1 MPITLDLENVRHKRE
16 NNILQQI
23 RTNPPSPQCFSAGL
37 TKPNPSK
44 GSRSRLM
51 VCSNSTIKLFL
62 LIDDALLANIRLDK
76 IKLYH
81 HLIDC
86 GMYISHRLPYRV
98 GYYQCRKLEECFW
111 QHILLKL
118 KCLSVLC
125 YVRVESF
132 WWWSLSCRR
141 EEYLKKLSK
150 TKKLQRTTAKVL
162 Q

>member
-1 MPITLDLENVRHKRE
+1 MLWLNLQKTEYHTKTFFLANHICITLVSCRRPDEAENMPITLDLENVRHKRE

-51 VCSNSTIKLFL
+51 VCSNSSIKLFL

-98 GYYQCRKLEECFW
+98 GYYQCRKLEECF
-111 QHILLKL
+111 
-118 KCLSVLC
+118 
-125 YVRVESF
+125 
-132 WWWSLSCRR
+132 
-141 EEYLKKLSK
+141 
-150 TKKLQRTTAKVL
+150 
-162 Q
+162 